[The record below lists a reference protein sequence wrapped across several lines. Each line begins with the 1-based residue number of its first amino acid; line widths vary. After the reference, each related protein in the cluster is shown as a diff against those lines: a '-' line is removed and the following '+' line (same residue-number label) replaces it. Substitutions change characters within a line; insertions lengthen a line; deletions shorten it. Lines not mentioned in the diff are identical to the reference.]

1 MVTRWSVKFARVSS
15 PRKLTKTSYVQ
26 GGVGKDEEAMVAF
39 KLKNEP
45 VQNEREPMRSVIVG
59 QPMYINIIETLEE
72 KFRRGQQ

>member
-1 MVTRWSVKFARVSS
+1 M
-15 PRKLTKTSYVQ
+15 Q

-59 QPMYINIIETLEE
+59 QPMYIYIIETLEE
-72 KFRRGQQ
+72 KFRRGRQRRQHLREHRSYIEHDTYMNPW

>member
-1 MVTRWSVKFARVSS
+1 M
-15 PRKLTKTSYVQ
+15 Q
-26 GGVGKDEEAMVAF
+26 GGFGKDEEAMVAF

>member
-1 MVTRWSVKFARVSS
+1 MVTRWSVKFAQVSS
-15 PRKLTKTSYVQ
+15 PRKLTKPSYVQ
-26 GGVGKDEEAMVAF
+26 GGFGKDEEAMVAF